1 MPRLSTILALLA
13 SLACSPSV
21 SAQEELELPMFLSI
35 AMVITD
41 HAPFGQVFAGAP
53 EDGKATLWVVIPEGI
68 NVAEQEQYLK
78 RAGSHGQV
86 IFLAPGQVKGT
97 QPPYRLLFE
106 GVHVGG
112 MAITGWFRTVRG
124 RGYTPKVA
132 PVQGSFWYP
141 AFDGAGPARVEF
153 VTKYPGKRLLRKEE
167 VNGR

>member
-1 MPRLSTILALLA
+1 MPRSVAILPLLTSLVLSTGA
-13 SLACSPSV
+13 
-21 SAQEELELPMFLSI
+21 SAQEELELQMFLAI

-41 HAPFGQVFAGAP
+41 HGPFGQVFSGSP
-53 EDGKATLWVVIPEGI
+53 EDGKATLWVVMPEGL
-68 NVAEQEQYLK
+68 NAAGQEHYLK
-78 RAGSHGQV
+78 RSGYHGQV
-86 IFLAPGQVKGT
+86 VFLSPDRAKDME
-97 QPPYRLLFE
+97 PPYRLLFE

-153 VTKYPGKRLLRKEE
+153 VAKYPGKRQLRKEE